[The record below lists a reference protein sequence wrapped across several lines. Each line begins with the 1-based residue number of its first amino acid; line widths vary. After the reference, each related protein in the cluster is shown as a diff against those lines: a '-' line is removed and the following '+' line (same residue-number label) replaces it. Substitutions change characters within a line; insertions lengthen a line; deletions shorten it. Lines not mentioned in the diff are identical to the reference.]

1 MIGIRIAKPNDIR
14 TITEF
19 AVKIKEDKKILPEIP
34 MVESDFASWITECIL
49 SSGVIV
55 FVATDNEAICGFI
68 VLNET
73 ACPWNNLIRYGV
85 DLMFVAEKGGLK
97 LIRTAKQLAKK
108 KNWDKLIL
116 TTSTNNERSDKL
128 MEKLANKIGGVYEI
142 PR

>member
-1 MIGIRIAKPNDIR
+1 VIGVRVAKPNDIR

-19 AVKIKEDKKILPEIP
+19 AVKIKEDKNILPEIP

-49 SSGVIV
+49 SPGVIV

-73 ACPWNNLIRYGV
+73 ACPWNNAIRYGV

-116 TTSTNNERSDKL
+116 TTSTGNERSDKL
-128 MEKLANKIGGVYEI
+128 MEKLSNKIGGVYEI